1 VNPITLLESLVQIYS
16 PSTQERAASEYLVAQ
31 MHALGFRAFI
41 DAAGNAVGILGEG
54 ARDIVLLGHI
64 DTFPGYITPRIED
77 GKLYGR
83 GAVDAKGCLATFV
96 AACARVGAR
105 AGVRFIVIGAVEEE
119 SATSKGARF
128 ALTQYAPHFCI
139 IGEPSGWDRI
149 TLGYKGRVLVD
160 YDIAKAMTHTASGT
174 RAAVEDAVT
183 FWNRVAAFAAEY
195 NRDKP
200 RVFDQLDAS
209 LRALNSNDD
218 GFTDRAVMRIALRVP
233 LGLTIRTVEEKIAS
247 YADGARIAFSSE
259 EEAFRADKHNALV
272 RAFLGAIREVG
283 GKPAFTL
290 KTGTSDMNIVGP
302 VWGCPIVAYGP
313 GDSTLDHT
321 PNEHLDLAEYAR
333 AIEVLTRVLSVLS
346 RDLAPAQSPS

>member
-96 AACARVGAR
+96 AACVRAGAQE
-105 AGVRFIVIGAVEEE
+105 GVRFVVIGAVEEE
-119 SATSKGARF
+119 CSTSKGARY
-128 ALTQYAPHFCI
+128 ALTQYAPAFCI

-160 YDIAKAMTHTASGT
+160 YEIAKAMTHTASGT

-218 GFTDRAVMRIALRVP
+218 GFTDRTVMRIALRVP

-272 RAFLGAIREVG
+272 RAFLGAIRDVG

-346 RDLAPAQSPS
+346 RDLAPAPSPS

>member
-16 PSTQERAASEYLVAQ
+16 PSTQERAACEYLVAQ
-31 MHALGFRAFI
+31 MRALGFRAFI
-41 DAAGNAVGILGEG
+41 DEAGNAVGILGEG

-64 DTFPGYITPRIED
+64 DTFPGYIEPRIED

-96 AACARVGAR
+96 AACARAGAQD
-105 AGVRFIVIGAVEEE
+105 GVRFVVIGAVEEE
-119 SATSKGARF
+119 CSTSKGARY
-128 ALTQYAPHFCI
+128 ALTQYAPAFCI

-209 LRALNSNDD
+209 LRALNSDDD

-233 LGLTIRTVEEKIAS
+233 LGLTIRAVEEEIAR

-272 RAFLGAIREVG
+272 RAFLSAIREAG
-283 GKPAFTL
+283 GTPAFTL

-302 VWGCPIVAYGP
+302 AWGCPIVAYGP

-333 AIEVLTRVLSVLS
+333 AIEVLTRVLTALS
-346 RDLAPAQSPS
+346 TDH